1 MTHDFD
7 PIRLEIFKHLLV
19 SIAEEMGV
27 ALGRTAYSPNI
38 KERLDYSCALFDREG
53 NMVAQAAHIPV
64 HLGAMPMSVQACLD
78 ALTFSPDDVAILN
91 DPFHGGTHLPDIT
104 LITPIYDSADE
115 PRLVGFAA
123 SRAHHADVG
132 GMTPGSMPMSTE
144 LYQEG
149 VIIPPLKLIEGGNL
163 NQAVLSLIL
172 SNVRTPAEREGD
184 LRAQIAANQKGHDR
198 LLELVV
204 KYGLP
209 EVEAAMAALL
219 SYAERMTRRLIA
231 DLPDGTY
238 RFEDAMEDD
247 GVSDDPAA
255 IKVAITIDGDQA
267 IIDFSD
273 SSPQRRGSINAVYA
287 ITLSATYYCFRA
299 LMGLDIPSNS
309 GCLIPLN
316 VIAPEGLLVNAR
328 PPAAV
333 AGGNVETSQRI
344 TDVVLGALAQACPDR
359 IPAASQGTMNN
370 ITIGG
375 WDPDRE
381 RPYAYYETIGG
392 GMGARP
398 TKDGASAIHVHMTNT
413 LNTPVEALEFTY
425 PFRVRR
431 YQVRDGSGGEGKYRG
446 GDGVIRELEIL
457 HDARLTLLTE
467 RRRLRP
473 YGLAGGEAG
482 SPGHNALW
490 RAGEEI
496 DLPAKTSLDVQAGD
510 VVEIQT
516 PGGGGH
522 GSPPG

>member
-247 GVSDDPAA
+247 GVSDDPVV

-316 VIAPEGLLVNAR
+316 VIAPEGLQA
-328 PPAAV
+328 
-333 AGGNVETSQRI
+333 ETSKPPSGSPMSCWGHWRKPARI
-344 TDVVLGALAQACPDR
+344 ESLL
-359 IPAASQGTMNN
+359 PA
-370 ITIGG
+370 
-375 WDPDRE
+375 
-381 RPYAYYETIGG
+381 
-392 GMGARP
+392 
-398 TKDGASAIHVHMTNT
+398 
-413 LNTPVEALEFTY
+413 
-425 PFRVRR
+425 RVR
-431 YQVRDGSGGEGKYRG
+431 
-446 GDGVIRELEIL
+446 
-457 HDARLTLLTE
+457 
-467 RRRLRP
+467 
-473 YGLAGGEAG
+473 
-482 SPGHNALW
+482 
-490 RAGEEI
+490 
-496 DLPAKTSLDVQAGD
+496 
-510 VVEIQT
+510 
-516 PGGGGH
+516 
-522 GSPPG
+522 